1 MEKLLSGK
9 QDQGDRELGVSP
21 GGLAFVASQ
30 GFPEEIW
37 WLRSDTLDCVL
48 QQRGL
53 GVTYYLPI
61 PRNTFLCQ
69 EFSFSHP
76 PFMFPYFIFAICV
89 SLHF

>member
-53 GVTYYLPI
+53 GVAYYLSI
-61 PRNTFLCQ
+61 PRNTFLC
-69 EFSFSHP
+69 
-76 PFMFPYFIFAICV
+76 
-89 SLHF
+89 